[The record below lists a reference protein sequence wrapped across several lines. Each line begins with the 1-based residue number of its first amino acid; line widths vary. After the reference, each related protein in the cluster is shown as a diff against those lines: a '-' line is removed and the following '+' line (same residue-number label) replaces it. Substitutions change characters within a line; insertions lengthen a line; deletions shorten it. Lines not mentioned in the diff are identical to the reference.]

1 MPKPIGLIA
10 CLLLALSLTACKRS
24 QSGPANQS
32 VAQPGTPSEQF
43 LSLMNAG
50 KNYLDQGDATNAL
63 AVFKKAE
70 AITPNDMDVRL
81 NLANS
86 YLLAGAAGEAI
97 KEADEV
103 LKLEPNSAAA
113 YFIKGSA
120 CLRLLNWEG
129 AVIALEN
136 AQKIDPSETSTFFQ
150 LGSARMELKQ
160 WDEAIAAFKEG
171 IAMDPNHL
179 RRTAHYLLAQAY
191 LRAGRQARTTPGQS
205 RRWRGSWK
213 PCHVREEQV
222 YRSARAIQT
231 GTARKRR
238 SEH

>member
-1 MPKPIGLIA
+1 
-10 CLLLALSLTACKRS
+10 
-24 QSGPANQS
+24 
-32 VAQPGTPSEQF
+32 
-43 LSLMNAG
+43 MNAG

-150 LGSARMELKQ
+150 LGARGWNSNNGTKLSPPSRKGLR
-160 WDEAIAAFKEG
+160 WIPTICAAQH
-171 IAMDPNHL
+171 II
-179 RRTAHYLLAQAY
+179 Y
-191 LRAGRQARTTPGQS
+191 
-205 RRWRGSWK
+205 
-213 PCHVREEQV
+213 
-222 YRSARAIQT
+222 
-231 GTARKRR
+231 
-238 SEH
+238 